1 MLKRPA
7 FWEKDMGYDRVLTW
21 AIQANNYIN
30 LLVPNVAY
38 SI

>member
-7 FWEKDMGYDRVLTW
+7 FWGVDMGYDQELTW
-21 AIQANNYIN
+21 AIQANYYVN